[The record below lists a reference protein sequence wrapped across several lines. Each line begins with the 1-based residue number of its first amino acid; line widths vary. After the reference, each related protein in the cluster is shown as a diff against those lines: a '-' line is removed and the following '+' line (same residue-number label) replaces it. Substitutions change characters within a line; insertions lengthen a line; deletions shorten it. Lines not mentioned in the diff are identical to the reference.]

1 MVWVGRRKPTVAA
14 TCRSMLGRGEAIA
27 AGQQGMDGPL
37 WPCHVGFA
45 GGIGKPQKTFR
56 QGRDVIKFGF
66 IGRILGAVNQM
77 TGRCG
82 GQGPAAE
89 KTRSRRM
96 DAGAS
101 EEEERWDGC
110 VTEAGVGV
118 RGGK

>member
-1 MVWVGRRKPTVAA
+1 M
-14 TCRSMLGRGEAIA
+14 
-27 AGQQGMDGPL
+27 

-66 IGRILGAVNQM
+66 TGRILGAVNQM
-77 TGRCG
+77 TGRCS

-110 VTEAGVGV
+110 VTEAGVGMR
-118 RGGK
+118 RGK